1 MVSSR
6 AAERVRRRPHLDR
19 DVILDAATELAANA
33 EPITVRALGAALSA
47 DPTAIYRHFRDK
59 DELVRAVFD
68 RLLVGILRQ
77 IDGDLAW
84 REQLRS
90 MAELTL
96 QLCVDYPTVGVEAPT
111 LTTEGPGELSAIE
124 LLLEQFKRSG
134 LTPTDAVRFY
144 AVFASYLLALGAS
157 FAAYRLSSGRE
168 AMGASW
174 IGDLGPVD
182 SARFPGVAAARSDLA
197 ALTDAEIFMTG
208 VEVILDAAEAT
219 VARGRRR
226 H

>member
-1 MVSSR
+1 M
-6 AAERVRRRPHLDR
+6 
-19 DVILDAATELAANA
+19 
-33 EPITVRALGAALSA
+33 
-47 DPTAIYRHFRDK
+47 
-59 DELVRAVFD
+59 
-68 RLLVGILRQ
+68 
-77 IDGDLAW
+77 
-84 REQLRS
+84 
-90 MAELTL
+90 
-96 QLCVDYPTVGVEAPT
+96 
-111 LTTEGPGELSAIE
+111 
-124 LLLEQFKRSG
+124 
-134 LTPTDAVRFY
+134 
-144 AVFASYLLALGAS
+144 LALGGS